1 MWTSGDPPPSLFGK
15 ILEICT
21 FLLMAS
27 LSKRRQK
34 DTFELPANLNIL
46 SNILIS
52 DFHNSHMIVLQPICT
67 SFLAELSWPQNSIDT
82 SSTPC
87 FRLSSV
93 AAVQMLSSAACLTW
107 GRKARP
113 QILQLQ
119 PLALES
125 SGPNSVLANRLL
137 LGHVVFTS
145 HIVCVCEWD
154 WFELKKHKYVPH

>member
-1 MWTSGDPPPSLFGK
+1 MTPPLPFWK
-15 ILEICT
+15 NT
-21 FLLMAS
+21 RNMHFFLLMAS

-34 DTFELPANLNIL
+34 DTFELPANLNIF

-52 DFHNSHMIVLQPICT
+52 DFHNSHMIVLQPLCT
-67 SFLAELSWPQNSIDT
+67 SFLAQLSWPQNSIDT

-145 HIVCVCEWD
+145 HIVCFCEWD